1 MPAEAPVHG
10 HCDPRFAAVRDV
22 FAENLRTGADLGAA
36 VAFTLDG
43 EPVVDLWGG
52 HLDFKREREWQRDTI
67 VNVYS
72 TTKGMTAICAH
83 QLVERGLLDLDA
95 PVVEYWPEFAAK
107 GKQSVPVRWL
117 LSHRVGLPAIREPLP
132 HGALYDW
139 KRMTEAL
146 AGQEPW
152 WEPGTRH
159 GYHAITYGHLV
170 GELIR
175 RVSGQSVGEF
185 LRDNVT
191 GPLDADFHIGFGP
204 ELDARTSDL
213 HGNLIGGGG
222 DRAAAAPG
230 VKIPE
235 IPEPLRE
242 FMRSMSDPTTMT
254 GAAFSNPKQKPGDV
268 NTRAW
273 RAAEIPAANGHGTA
287 RALARIYGALARGGE
302 IDGTRILRPETID
315 QAIVEQSNGPDAVLG
330 GLPMRFG
337 LGFML
342 RSPIMPLSPSPR
354 AFGHP
359 GAGGSIGMADPDAKV
374 GFGYTLNKMQMGLV
388 GGAGGFAML
397 RAFFEAL

>member
-1 MPAEAPVHG
+1 MSSEEVPVHG
-10 HCDPRFAAVRDV
+10 HCDPRFERVREI
-22 FAENLRTGADLGAA
+22 FTANLSSGNELGSA
-36 VAFTLDG
+36 VAFVLDG

-52 HLDFKREREWQRDTI
+52 WLDFDHTREWERDTL

-83 QLVERGLLDLDA
+83 QLAERQQLDFDV
-95 PVVEYWPEFAAK
+95 PVAEYWPEFAAG
-107 GKQSVPVRWL
+107 GKAELKVRDL
-117 LSHRVGLPAIREPLP
+117 LCHRAGLPGVRQPLP

-139 KRMTEAL
+139 ELITRAL
-146 AGQEPW
+146 AEEEPW
-152 WEPGTRH
+152 WEPGSRH

-175 RVSGQSVGEF
+175 RISGRSVGQFFEE
-185 LRDNVT
+185 NVA
-191 GPLDADFHIGFGP
+191 GPLSADFHIGLAAEHDP
-204 ELDARTSDL
+204 RTSKL
-213 HGNLIGGGG
+213 HGKLM
-222 DRAAAAPG
+222 DREHMPPANEL
-230 VKIPE
+230 PE
-235 IPEPLRE
+235 FLRE
-242 FMRSMSDPTTMT
+242 FIRSMSDPSTMT
-254 GAAFSNPKQKPGDV
+254 GAAFGNPPQKPGDV
-268 NTRAW
+268 NSRAW

-302 IDGTRILRPETID
+302 LDGVRILEPGTID
-315 QAIVEQSNGPDAVLG
+315 AAIVEHADGPDAVLG

-359 GAGGSIGMADPDAKV
+359 GAGGSIGMADPDARV

-388 GGAGGFAML
+388 GGPGGFKML
-397 RAFFEAL
+397 RAFFKAL